1 MFSILLYWL
10 ILVICF
16 GFTVILFFIIDVNIK
31 TILVYAVK
39 IIVIIVAI
47 NVIVIAIRMYV
58 FI

>member
-16 GFTVILFFIIDVNIK
+16 GFTVILFLDVNIK